1 MIKDIKEHKQKDAIF
16 LRNYCIRIIKDKT
29 QETKNKNDAAKI
41 LARMQ
46 HLVQPE
52 KITQKVTSK
61 KEQIKEQE
69 LTPNEEK
76 MLEKLLTHGE

>member
-1 MIKDIKEHKQKDAIF
+1 MKDIKDFKKQDATM
-16 LRNYCIRIIKDKT
+16 LREYCIRTIEDPD
-29 QETKNKNDAAKI
+29 ELTKNKNDAAKI

-52 KITQKVTSK
+52 RITQKVTSK

-69 LTPNEEK
+69 LTPDEEK
-76 MLEKLLTHGE
+76 MLDHLLKHGE